1 MGLIL
6 WHSSVNIIFGFAIYL
21 LNYYQ
26 TICTYS
32 WLQKLNGNFVILLL
46 VACVSTAAA
55 ISSFFKYAVMRTEL
69 LKILIHIVFSFCSNI
84 ACLQELLDGIHT
96 CMERSEQKT
105 GTVPR
110 RHRQAKQM
118 EKETGKP
125 NLTTLNTLLLTL
137 LSLNSD
143 QDQFSLNDIHTLS
156 RD

>member
-1 MGLIL
+1 MNL
-6 WHSSVNIIFGFAIYL
+6 S
-21 LNYYQ
+21 
-26 TICTYS
+26 
-32 WLQKLNGNFVILLL
+32 L

-55 ISSFFKYAVMRTEL
+55 ISSFFKYAVMRTWL

-110 RHRQAKQM
+110 RHRQAKLM

-125 NLTTLNTLLLTL
+125 NLTTLNTLFLTL
-137 LSLNSD
+137 LSPNSD